1 MSAPFT
7 PAAAYAYLL
16 AAEGMAL
23 MRLIASRASATVVT
37 RANALFVSTFN
48 EHAAEIGEF
57 VRSAAVPALP
67 GSIQLLPWNGTAASV
82 FWRVIEALDAGHYC
96 ALTAE
101 GYTTLPSRS
110 GTAAQLVADSSG
122 LNAILS
128 RVMNCVSNDRDPLY
142 QLEADI
148 RALVGASSFDQ
159 NALAARVAVAFQR
172 LTGAVPAVT
181 PAADTV
187 ADSRKLQDR
196 NPSGEPPILLDIND
210 PNSLR
215 FQAQRPG
222 RETAIPAAVWVLG
235 AGVLVGGIGLL
246 VLRKRRAA

>member
-1 MSAPFT
+1 
-7 PAAAYAYLL
+7 
-16 AAEGMAL
+16 
-23 MRLIASRASATVVT
+23 
-37 RANALFVSTFN
+37 
-48 EHAAEIGEF
+48 
-57 VRSAAVPALP
+57 
-67 GSIQLLPWNGTAASV
+67 V

-142 QLEADI
+142 QLESDI
-148 RALVGASSFDQ
+148 RSLVGASSFDQ
-159 NALAARVAVAFQR
+159 NALAARVATAFQR

-181 PAADTV
+181 PASQTV

-196 NPSGEPPILLDIND
+196 IPGGASDTTPLPGGELNTIGVYAD
-210 PNSLR
+210 
-215 FQAQRPG
+215 RPG
-222 RETAIPAAVWVLG
+222 RETSIPAAVWVLG
-235 AGVLVGGIGLL
+235 AGVVIGGIGLL
-246 VLRKRRAA
+246 FLRKRGA